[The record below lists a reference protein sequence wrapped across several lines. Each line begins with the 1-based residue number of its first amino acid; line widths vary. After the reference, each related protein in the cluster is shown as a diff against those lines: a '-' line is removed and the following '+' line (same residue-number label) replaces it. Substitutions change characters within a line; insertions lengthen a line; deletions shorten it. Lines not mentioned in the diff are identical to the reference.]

1 MYQVTAADVSKLRQ
15 ITGAG
20 MMDCKK
26 AIEEAQG
33 NMEEAV
39 QIVRK
44 KGLAIANKRSDREA
58 SEGVAIAKVTADAKR
73 GAMIVLN
80 CETDFVAKNENFT
93 GFAMKVLDLAIEQ
106 NPADLEAL
114 KQIKIGD
121 RTVAELVVEQSANTG
136 EKVELSQF
144 ERIEAE
150 MVSSYIHAGS
160 KIASMAGFNQ
170 KTDAQVG
177 KDVAM
182 QIAAMSP
189 IAIDK
194 DDVSQKI
201 LDQEMEIGRELA
213 RKENKPEDMIEKI
226 ALGKLA
232 KFYKEST
239 LLNQEF
245 VKDNKKTI
253 REYLQGFNKDLTV
266 TGFKRISLKG

>member
-26 AIEEAQG
+26 SIEEAQG
-33 NMEEAV
+33 NMDEAV

-58 SEGVAIAKVTADAKR
+58 SEGIVLAKTTADCKR

-80 CETDFVAKNENFT
+80 CETDFVAKNENFS
-93 GFAMKVLDLAIEQ
+93 GFANKILDIAIEQ
-106 NPADLEAL
+106 NPANLDAL

-121 RTVAELVVEQSANTG
+121 RTIAELVIEQSATTG
-136 EKVELSQF
+136 EKVDLSAF

-150 MVSSYIHAGS
+150 MVTPYIHPGS
-160 KIASMAGFNQ
+160 KIASMVGLN
-170 KTDAQVG
+170 KSVDNQVG
-177 KDVAM
+177 RDVAM

-189 IAIDK
+189 VALDK
-194 DDVSQKI
+194 DDVSQKT
-201 LDQEMEIGRELA
+201 LDQELEIGREQA

-226 ALGKLA
+226 AQGKLN

-253 REYLQGFNKDLTV
+253 REYLHSVNKDLTA